1 MVRSGT
7 HLKASC
13 IAIRG
18 GPSVTTNQETDLHL
32 DERLTKLFKSIES
45 SPVMIMITDSA
56 GIIEKVN
63 RKLCQFT
70 GYNPEELVGDSMSLL
85 GEIDATIVQEMHRKL
100 DSGTEWTGKLRSL
113 KKNGDDYWEE
123 VSIFPIQDS
132 EGMTT
137 HHVKVAEDITLRKNT
152 EEAIRFLAYYDNLTN
167 LPNRRLFIDRLKFS
181 INRNRR
187 DQELLAV
194 MSLDLDNF
202 KQINNALGHPLG
214 DRVLKV
220 VSERFSECLRASDTV
235 AHYSGDSFMI
245 LLSKVSHADHVATVA
260 EKLLRSLDEPIAL
273 EDQEFHI
280 TASAGITLFPEDGDD
295 AASLLKNVGLAIQRA
310 KTSGG
315 NCYHYFAPAMHEA
328 AIKRISLE
336 SNLRRGLRQQEFL
349 LQYQPQF
356 DCQSGALSG
365 LEALVRWRDPAMGV
379 VQPVDF
385 IPLSEETG
393 FIVPLTEW
401 VLRTACQMRKEWDLL
416 GLPPVRIAVNLSPR
430 QFLQKN
436 IPQMIAGILQDSRL
450 PATLLEVEITE
461 NALTEDVDTARQIL
475 SSLRGMGVSIA
486 VDDFG
491 TGYSSLSQLKTY
503 PINVLKIDRSFI
515 KNMVDDTSSAAIVCA
530 VIAMSHEM
538 GLKVIAEGVENTAQ
552 AQFLKK
558 QGCDRVQGFLY
569 GKPVDADEITKLFT

>member
-1 MVRSGT
+1 MTSN
-7 HLKASC
+7 LE
-13 IAIRG
+13 I
-18 GPSVTTNQETDLHL
+18 DLQL
-32 DERLTKLFKSIES
+32 DERLTKLFKTVES
-45 SPVMIMITDSA
+45 SPVMVMITDSA

-63 RKLCQFT
+63 CKLCQFT
-70 GYNPEELVGDSMSLL
+70 GYNPEELVGDSISIL
-85 GEIDATIVQEMHRKL
+85 GEIDATTAREIHRKL

-202 KQINNALGHPLG
+202 KKINNALGHPLG
-214 DRVLKV
+214 DRVLQI
-220 VSERFSECLRASDTV
+220 VSERLSECLRASDTV

-245 LLSKVSHADHVATVA
+245 LLSKVSHTDHVATVA

-273 EDQEFHI
+273 EGQEFHI

-295 AASLLKNVGLAIQRA
+295 AASLLKNAGLAIQRA

-336 SNLRRGLRQQEFL
+336 SNLHRGLRQQEFL

-356 DCQSGALSG
+356 DCQSGALCG
-365 LEALVRWRDPAMGV
+365 LEALVRWRGPAMGV

-401 VLRTACQMRKEWDLL
+401 VLRTACQKRKEWDLL

-436 IPQMIAGILQDSRL
+436 IPQMIAGILQDCRL

-475 SSLRGMGVSIA
+475 SSLREMGVSIA

-538 GLKVIAEGVENTAQ
+538 GLKVIAEGVEVATQ
-552 AQFLKK
+552 DQFLKK

>member
-1 MVRSGT
+1 
-7 HLKASC
+7 
-13 IAIRG
+13 
-18 GPSVTTNQETDLHL
+18 VTTNQETDLHL

>member
-1 MVRSGT
+1 M
-7 HLKASC
+7 
-13 IAIRG
+13 
-18 GPSVTTNQETDLHL
+18 TTNQETDLHL

>member
-1 MVRSGT
+1 M
-7 HLKASC
+7 
-13 IAIRG
+13 
-18 GPSVTTNQETDLHL
+18 TTNQETDLQL
-32 DERLTKLFKSIES
+32 DERLTKLFKSVES

-63 RKLCQFT
+63 HKLCQFT
-70 GYNPEELVGDSMSLL
+70 GYNPEELVGGSISLL
-85 GEIDATIVQEMHRKL
+85 GEIDATTVQEMHRKL

-123 VSIFPIQDS
+123 VSVFPIQDS

-181 INRNRR
+181 ISRNRR

-202 KQINNALGHPLG
+202 RQINNALGHPLG
-214 DRVLKV
+214 DRVLKI
-220 VSERFSECLRASDTV
+220 VSERLSECLRASDTV

-273 EDQEFHI
+273 EGQEFHI
-280 TASAGITLFPEDGDD
+280 TASAGITMFPEDGDD
-295 AASLLKNVGLAIQRA
+295 AASLLKNAGLAIQRA
-310 KTSGG
+310 KKSGG

-328 AIKRISLE
+328 AVKRISLE

-401 VLRTACQMRKEWDLL
+401 VLRTACQKRKEWDLL

-450 PATLLEVEITE
+450 PAALLEVEITE

-475 SSLRGMGVSIA
+475 NSLRTMGVSIA

-515 KNMVDDTSSAAIVCA
+515 KNMIADTSSAAIVCA

-538 GLKVIAEGVENTAQ
+538 GLKVIAEGVESSAQ
-552 AQFLKK
+552 DQFLKK

>member
-1 MVRSGT
+1 
-7 HLKASC
+7 
-13 IAIRG
+13 
-18 GPSVTTNQETDLHL
+18 
-32 DERLTKLFKSIES
+32 
-45 SPVMIMITDSA
+45 
-56 GIIEKVN
+56 
-63 RKLCQFT
+63 
-70 GYNPEELVGDSMSLL
+70 
-85 GEIDATIVQEMHRKL
+85 
-100 DSGTEWTGKLRSL
+100 
-113 KKNGDDYWEE
+113 
-123 VSIFPIQDS
+123 
-132 EGMTT
+132 
-137 HHVKVAEDITLRKNT
+137 
-152 EEAIRFLAYYDNLTN
+152 
-167 LPNRRLFIDRLKFS
+167 
-181 INRNRR
+181 
-187 DQELLAV
+187 
-194 MSLDLDNF
+194 
-202 KQINNALGHPLG
+202 
-214 DRVLKV
+214 
-220 VSERFSECLRASDTV
+220 
-235 AHYSGDSFMI
+235 
-245 LLSKVSHADHVATVA
+245 VATVA